1 MAPRAHLSRTDYES
15 YEDYGEEAFVSG
27 DRLCAPR
34 KGSGG
39 STLLSA
45 ALVIAIGLGGAWA
58 AKSYPAAWQA
68 AVSAASSLVEPGRP
82 APAEGAPPPA
92 PVAVAS
98 PEPAAILPETRA
110 VGGAPGAEAGEAVLP
125 PPPVDASE
133 ATVEAETVDGEPA
146 PLPKPAADPADP
158 NQKRALA
165 AGLHPDLSRS
175 LLARLTAADYRNAS
189 KAIKTA
195 LAETPDAGV
204 YTWPREPTAKL
215 AQFAVHFVKG
225 AGPEC
230 RRYVVTVTKDRW
242 STTAPAM
249 ETCGADVSKR
259 KSVIKAAG

>member
-1 MAPRAHLSRTDYES
+1 MAPRAHLSRSDYES
-15 YEDYGEEAFVSG
+15 YEDYDEEGFVSG

-39 STLLSA
+39 STMLSA
-45 ALVIAIGLGGAWA
+45 AIVILTGLGGAWA

-68 AVSAASSLVEPGRP
+68 AVSAASSLVEPGRLVL
-82 APAEGAPPPA
+82 AGVAPPPA
-92 PVAVAS
+92 PVAQAS
-98 PEPAAILPETRA
+98 EEPPALPAETRD
-110 VGGAPGAEAGEAVLP
+110 VGAAPGAEAGEAVLP

-133 ATVEAETVDGEPA
+133 ATAEAVPVDGEPA
-146 PLPKPAADPADP
+146 PLPKPAADPSDP

-175 LLARLTAADYRNAS
+175 LLSRLTAADYRNART
-189 KAIKTA
+189 AIKTA

-204 YTWPREPTAKL
+204 YAWPREPTAKL
-215 AQFAVHFVKG
+215 ALFEVKFVRG

-249 ETCGADVSKR
+249 ETCGADVPKR
-259 KSVIKAAG
+259 KVVMKAAE